1 MMRKRMK
8 LDTERITKSK
18 LFWAIVAELLILLV
32 CLIIRPDFFSISY
45 QPSSGMLYG
54 SLIDILNRSSE
65 ITIIA
70 MGMMLVI
77 ATAGTDLSVGSL
89 VAVSGALALRLMRW
103 DLDLYPTPGDWS
115 ITPLYLVI
123 AASLGACLLMGSF
136 NGLLVS
142 RWNMQPIIA
151 TLILMVAGRG
161 IAQVITGGKQ
171 MTTMFSPFKFIAHG
185 SFLYLPMPVI
195 ITAAVILVIYL
206 STRRTAFGLF
216 IESVGV
222 NRSASRVSG
231 LNARRIIMAVYM
243 ISGFLAGISGLI
255 YSSRIISNDSNNAGQ
270 GYEMDAILAVV
281 IGGGNMAGG
290 KFNIAGTVMGSL
302 IIRTIITFVY
312 YFGVA
317 AEAIMVFKAMIIAV
331 VIILQ
336 SEPIRRMLEKRS
348 RMRRS
353 IQGGALHE

>member
-1 MMRKRMK
+1 MRRPFK
-8 LDTERITKSK
+8 LDTARIAKSK
-18 LFWAIVAELLILLV
+18 LTWAVIAELLILLV

-45 QPSSGMLYG
+45 QASNGMLYG

-70 MGMMLVI
+70 MGMTLVI
-77 ATAGTDLSVGSL
+77 ATGGTDLSVGSL

-115 ITPLYLVI
+115 ITPFALVI
-123 AASLGACLLMGSF
+123 LASLATCLLMGGF

-142 RWNMQPIIA
+142 RLNMQPIIA

-171 MTTMFSPFKFIAHG
+171 MTTLFSPYKFIAHG
-185 SFLYLPMPVI
+185 SFLYLPMPVV
-195 ITAAVILVIYL
+195 ITALVIIVIAL
-206 STRRTAFGLF
+206 LTRKTAFGLF
-216 IESVGV
+216 IESVGI
-222 NRSASRVSG
+222 NRNASFVSG
-231 LNARRIIMAVYM
+231 LNAKWVIMAVYL

-255 YSSRIISNDSNNAGQ
+255 YSSRIISNDSNNAGLA
-270 GYEMDAILAVV
+270 YEMDAILAVV
-281 IGGGNMAGG
+281 IGGTSMSGG
-290 KFNIAGTVMGSL
+290 KFNLAGTVVGSI

-317 AEAIMVFKAMIIAV
+317 AEAIMVFKALIIAV

-336 SEPIRRMLEKRS
+336 SEPVRRRMEARSKKR
-348 RMRRS
+348 RVT
-353 IQGGALHE
+353 IGGALHE